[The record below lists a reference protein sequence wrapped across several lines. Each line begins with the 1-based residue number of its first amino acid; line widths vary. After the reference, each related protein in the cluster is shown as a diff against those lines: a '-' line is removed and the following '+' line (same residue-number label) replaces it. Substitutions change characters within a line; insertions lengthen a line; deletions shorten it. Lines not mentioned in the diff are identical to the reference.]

1 MILAP
6 NADEFGGDLS
16 PTKFAEYVD
25 NGGNL
30 LIGLDS
36 RVTDTLRATASEFGV
51 ETDTEGTSV
60 IDHFSFSSEF
70 DEGDHTTLALN
81 LGKYY
86 TSAKPFQPKKQVT
99 TDHLVYQG
107 IGMITNKKNEL
118 IQQVLNA
125 PSTAYSW
132 SPSKAVSSMPMM
144 IGKET
149 TLVAALEAR
158 NNARVLICGSTR
170 FFSDEFATNNEQ
182 FARQLGLWAF
192 QRAGVLKLANA
203 QHFLSESK
211 ETLETYTIYD
221 QVTFRVDVFEKN
233 ENDGEWQTAENDDI
247 QVEWT
252 RIDPF
257 VRNTLV
263 KSGNGAEQKIDF
275 KLPHVYGVYKF
286 IIQYKRLGY
295 TYVQFEETV
304 PVRPL
309 QHTQYERFITAAYP
323 YYAGA
328 GSMLVGL
335 FAFSC
340 VFLYHK

>member
-1 MILAP
+1 
-6 NADEFGGDLS
+6 
-16 PTKFAEYVD
+16 
-25 NGGNL
+25 
-30 LIGLDS
+30 
-36 RVTDTLRATASEFGV
+36 
-51 ETDTEGTSV
+51 
-60 IDHFSFSSEF
+60 
-70 DEGDHTTLALN
+70 
-81 LGKYY
+81 
-86 TSAKPFQPKKQVT
+86 
-99 TDHLVYQG
+99 
-107 IGMITNKKNEL
+107 
-118 IQQVLNA
+118 
-125 PSTAYSW
+125 
-132 SPSKAVSSMPMM
+132 MPMM

-158 NNARVLICGSTR
+158 NNARVLICGSLKL
-170 FFSDEFATNNEQ
+170 FSDEFAGNNEQ

-192 QRAGVLKLANA
+192 QRAGVLKLANP

-221 QVTFRVDVFEKN
+221 QVTFRVDVFEKD
-233 ENDGEWQTAENDDI
+233 ENSGEWQAAENDDI

-263 KSGNGAEQKIDF
+263 KSGNGAEQKLDF

-286 IIQYKRLGY
+286 IIQYKRVGY
-295 TYVQFEETV
+295 TYIQFEETV